1 MIDRLAEHRTLQG
14 TPRSELAW
22 LLAHGEFRS
31 YPAGTVLVAKSELTA
46 EMFVL
51 LTGSVAVH
59 FGHGTGRIHNLETSA
74 GELAGFLP
82 FSRMVRPPGDAVAV
96 GQTDVFVVHRDHF
109 SELVRECPVI
119 TGKLVH
125 AMIDRARMAAAMVWQ
140 DEKMMSLGRLAAG
153 LAHELNNPSAA
164 AVRGAKHLGAAM
176 VDVGAAA
183 YALGR
188 ERLSEAQFAQVQQLM
203 VDCMQGTGTQRL
215 APLALLDRE
224 DQITE
229 WLEARGA
236 DASPASA
243 LASAN
248 VTIEVLESLV
258 STLPPTAVEP
268 ALRWI
273 AASCAAHSNAMDVEG
288 ASIRVVDLIDR
299 LKRFTNM
306 DRTAAPHPI
315 DVAQGLA
322 DTVAVLAGRAAA
334 RGVTIRLELADDLP
348 RVVAHAADLNQ
359 LWSNLL
365 ENAVD
370 AARPGGEV
378 VVRARIE
385 SRGVAVRVID
395 DGAGIPSEVLARIF
409 DPFYTTKGV
418 GQGMGMGLDIVRRI
432 VHMHDGEIEVD
443 PRAGRTEFCVLLPT
457 TGGREGTRP

>member
-14 TPRSELAW
+14 TPRPELEW

-31 YPAGTVLVAKSELTA
+31 YPAGTVLVAKSEVTA

-82 FSRMVRPPGDAVAV
+82 FSRMVKPPGDAVAV

-109 SELVRECPVI
+109 SELIRECPVI

-164 AVRGAKHLGAAM
+164 AVRSAKHLGSAIA
-176 VDVGAAA
+176 DVGAAA

-188 ERLSEAQFAQVQQLM
+188 EKLSEAQFAHVQQLM
-203 VDCMQGTGTQRL
+203 ADCMRGTGAQRL

-229 WLEARGA
+229 WLEACGA
-236 DASPASA
+236 DPSPATA

-248 VTIEVLESLV
+248 VTVDVLDSIA
-258 STLPPTAVEP
+258 SALPPSAVEP
-268 ALRWI
+268 TLRWI
-273 AASCAAHSNAMDVEG
+273 AASCAARSNAMDVEG

-322 DTVAVLAGRAAA
+322 DTVAVLAGRAAGRA
-334 RGVTIRLELADDLP
+334 VTIRMDIGADLP
-348 RVVAHAADLNQ
+348 LVVAHAADLNQ

-365 ENAVD
+365 ENAID

-378 VVRARIE
+378 IVSATNE
-385 SRGVAVRVID
+385 TRGVAVRVID
-395 DGAGIPSEVLARIF
+395 DGAGISPDVVARIF
-409 DPFYTTKGV
+409 DPFFTTKGV
-418 GQGMGMGLDIVRRI
+418 GQGMGIGLDIVRRI

-443 PRAGRTEFCVLLPT
+443 PRPGRTEFCVLLPT
-457 TGGREGTRP
+457 RGGREGTHP